1 MNILTY
7 ILAVV
12 VILLSASAHYRV
24 DCLQANLA
32 PCLAQN
38 WLGCGVAVGSAVYK
52 HYGSWSDVDTKQA
65 FGTTCN
71 SQFKGGFHRWQY
83 KWSGKFWC
91 PALSASIMGDS
102 TQWKSRTGAI
112 EHAIQ
117 DYVTKM
123 TAAGLLKVDQL
134 NAWRNFNRHRSKNC
148 VRAFSLSSVIIDR
161 FFRDFSK

>member
-1 MNILTY
+1 MNILTC

-12 VILLSASAHYRV
+12 ALLLSISVHHKV
-24 DCLQANLA
+24 NCLAADLA
-32 PCLAQN
+32 PCLAQD
-38 WLGCGVAVGSAVYK
+38 WIACGVSIGTSIYRR
-52 HYGSWSDVDTKQA
+52 YTSWSDVDTKQA

-71 SQFKGGFHRWQY
+71 SQFKGGWHRWQW

-91 PALSASIMGDS
+91 PSLSSTITGES

-123 TAAGLLKVDQL
+123 TTAGLLKPEQL
-134 NAWRNFNRHRSKNC
+134 Q
-148 VRAFSLSSVIIDR
+148 V
-161 FFRDFSK
+161 